1 MRETLSIIVSA
12 WSTAF
17 VALFF
22 IYAIADMPPDPLL
35 AEFRARV
42 IIFLFVGAV
51 TGAGWLW
58 HRHAMKKQRNDSAER
73 TL

>member
-1 MRETLSIIVSA
+1 MRETLSVILSA

-17 VALFF
+17 VTLFF
-22 IYAIADMPPDPLL
+22 IYAVADMPPDPGL
-35 AEFRARV
+35 ADFRARV

-58 HRHAMKKQRNDSAER
+58 HRHAMKRQQKDSDKIA
-73 TL
+73 L